1 MARKLPVIQRVVG
14 EDALFAA
21 IYGTISSSLY
31 FALGVVALYALGLT
45 PIVLPVVGLL
55 VLLAAGAYAEGAS
68 ATGGGSPLIVRRAF
82 GDLAGF
88 IVGWAILLDLLVVT
102 LLSALF
108 VPRYAEAAVGNIGQM
123 SGRSAELIGVGVIAV
138 LGLGRILPQASRV
151 DLVRPLAL
159 VDMLAQLTLAILGL
173 TAMGHIDVLTSSVDL
188 GTAPTW
194 TSLGYALPIALV
206 AFTGVEIVAGL
217 LQEAANPAR
226 PLRRITI
233 GAIAATVLA
242 YAVIAAA
249 ALSLLPVHRA
259 AGTPSGYASDLST
272 VWATAPLAGAAQAIG
287 AQGRHC
293 ARCARCLRWARCLR
307 RSCAARG
314 GARPSPGRWRCS
326 SCSAARSCWPCRCS
340 ERRSTRW
347 RRSTP
352 SASCS
357 RSCSC
362 SRRSSPCACASRR
375 YRVSCAW
382 AAACTSAA
390 ATSRC
395 SRCSGWRCRG
405 GSGCS
410 TWARIAPGASCRPP
424 GWPAACCCS

>member
-138 LGLGRILPQASRV
+138 LGLGRILPQSSRV

-249 ALSLLPVHRA
+249 ALSLLRCTARRGRHRA
-259 AGTPSGYASDLST
+259 MP
-272 VWATAPLAGAAQAIG
+272 AI
-287 AQGRHC
+287 
-293 ARCARCLRWARCLR
+293 
-307 RSCAARG
+307 
-314 GARPSPGRWRCS
+314 
-326 SCSAARSCWPCRCS
+326 
-340 ERRSTRW
+340 
-347 RRSTP
+347 
-352 SASCS
+352 
-357 RSCSC
+357 
-362 SRRSSPCACASRR
+362 SRRSGAPRRWPVPRRPSARRPSARARATSCACS
-375 YRVSCAW
+375 
-382 AAACTSAA
+382 
-390 ATSRC
+390 
-395 SRCSGWRCRG
+395 
-405 GSGCS
+405 
-410 TWARIAPGASCRPP
+410 
-424 GWPAACCCS
+424 